1 MTLRWALRLL
11 ASTALMAIAACSSA
25 ASQPER
31 TFKANELQVI
41 EPAGQEASWTY
52 APALLKVS
60 KGTAVTIVNRGK
72 EFHTVTSD
80 DPGRLFDI
88 SIDANKTV
96 TFTFDKVGTFAYH
109 CGVHP
114 QMTGVIQVCDGACG

>member
-1 MTLRWALRLL
+1 MTVRWALRLL
-11 ASTALMAIAACSSA
+11 ASTLLVAIAACSSA
-25 ASQPER
+25 GSQPER
-31 TFKANELQVI
+31 TFKPNELQVI

-52 APALLKVS
+52 APAVLTVS
-60 KGTAVTIVNRGK
+60 KGTVVTIANRGK

>member
-11 ASTALMAIAACSSA
+11 ASAALVAIAACSSTSA
-25 ASQPER
+25 QPER
-31 TFKANELQVI
+31 TFKPNELQVI
-41 EPAGQEASWTY
+41 EPAGQEANWTY
-52 APALLKVS
+52 GPALLKVS

-80 DPGRLFDI
+80 SPGRPFDI
-88 SIDANKTV
+88 SIDANQTV
-96 TFTFDKVGTFAYH
+96 MFTFDKVGTFAYH